1 MKNWSYEFFLT
12 KREEFDIEGN
22 IIMTTF
28 NLENHKQDA
37 PAISFSTKEELL
49 QSFKDPRQLINI
61 LKENDWQPEQLSYL
75 LSKDCYIV
83 NGKEISLSGV
93 SADV

>member
-1 MKNWSYEFFLT
+1 MKNWSYEFYLT
-12 KREEFDIEGN
+12 KREKFDVKGN
-22 IIMTTF
+22 IILTTF

-37 PAISFSTKEELL
+37 PAITFSTKEELL
-49 QSFKDPRQLINI
+49 CSYEDPRELIDI
-61 LKENDWQPEQLSYL
+61 LKINGWQHEHLSYL

-93 SADV
+93 SAGV